1 MQRHSLRGLF
11 IVLFPLAPVS
21 LGCTEEPIDLSDESG
36 SLDEDTEETETG
48 GEPSEESD
56 GGPATDSEAPT
67 VHITLDGATV
77 PPPLESAAEL
87 HLQAEADDA
96 SDVSVVEFYIDDQL
110 ISSDDEAPYEANLT
124 ISNTSFNGVRRFSA
138 RAVDLTGNAAEDAL
152 LLPVV
157 LPEPGTVEWEYLG
170 PDDGERWL
178 HVSIGAH
185 DSALVVGEHSLL
197 RISDAGELLMDY
209 EFTYPVSA
217 ATATDDGGVIAL
229 GTIGDSLVVQ
239 RFNSEG
245 TSVFLDFLEEFVGP
259 NTEVIDATIGD
270 NDRLIISSVN
280 SYDGEVT
287 GRISSIAYQIVVD
300 LEWHHYLTRDGQPTN
315 NMPIRVAVA
324 PNGEIYATAAFEH
337 SIQQT
342 YFQLRRIGQAAYP
355 WWTFE
360 DLSASRST
368 YSDIVATEGGIFVAG
383 RQDDQ
388 AAIARFDDEG
398 DPITLYYVDGGH
410 ALVIERLG
418 DDLLYGSKLDAP
430 SEGMVIGRIS
440 TDGLTSWSTQL
451 GTSETALDMAVTDIG
466 HVYVLSEFGDSARPR
481 LQRLHP

>member
-157 LPEPGTVEWEYLG
+157 LPEPGTV
-170 PDDGERWL
+170 
-178 HVSIGAH
+178 
-185 DSALVVGEHSLL
+185 
-197 RISDAGELLMDY
+197 
-209 EFTYPVSA
+209 
-217 ATATDDGGVIAL
+217 
-229 GTIGDSLVVQ
+229 
-239 RFNSEG
+239 
-245 TSVFLDFLEEFVGP
+245 
-259 NTEVIDATIGD
+259 
-270 NDRLIISSVN
+270 
-280 SYDGEVT
+280 
-287 GRISSIAYQIVVD
+287 
-300 LEWHHYLTRDGQPTN
+300 
-315 NMPIRVAVA
+315 
-324 PNGEIYATAAFEH
+324 
-337 SIQQT
+337 
-342 YFQLRRIGQAAYP
+342 
-355 WWTFE
+355 
-360 DLSASRST
+360 
-368 YSDIVATEGGIFVAG
+368 
-383 RQDDQ
+383 
-388 AAIARFDDEG
+388 
-398 DPITLYYVDGGH
+398 
-410 ALVIERLG
+410 
-418 DDLLYGSKLDAP
+418 
-430 SEGMVIGRIS
+430 
-440 TDGLTSWSTQL
+440 
-451 GTSETALDMAVTDIG
+451 
-466 HVYVLSEFGDSARPR
+466 
-481 LQRLHP
+481 